1 MKKYFLILIIPLLFL
16 VAAPL
21 AIAIEDT
28 GGPAPD
34 YVDPGSGITLINP
47 LGVGGG
53 PQDLEV
59 FLIRIL
65 DFIIRIGTIVV
76 IVVLVYVGY
85 MFVTAQGK
93 PEELKT
99 ARKALFGT
107 IIGALILLGAQAIAY
122 AILATVEAI
131 SVGN

>member
-47 LGVGGG
+47 LGIGGET
-53 PQDLEV
+53 DSLED
-59 FLIRIL
+59 FLIQIL
-65 DFIIRIGTIVV
+65 IFVTRIGTIVV
-76 IVVLVYVGY
+76 IVMMVYVGY
-85 MFVTAQGK
+85 LFVAARGK
-93 PEELKT
+93 PEALNEAK
-99 ARKALFGT
+99 KALMWT
-107 IIGALILLGAQAIAY
+107 IIGALILLGARAIAY
-122 AILATVEAI
+122 AILATVEAL